1 MLRTWIVVLA
11 LATIGWA
18 QNAAPAEEHA
28 VASGAT
34 KSTKPTPKLLSAA
47 LPSIT
52 EDSAAESELL
62 ALANQSR
69 QNAGLPPLRMNQ
81 DLMDAARAHARLMI
95 QQRQLSHQFDGEPN
109 LLKRLHATG
118 VPLNSV
124 GENVAYNASAEKAF
138 NSFMNSPPHRSN
150 LLDPD
155 FNAVAFV
162 AIWSDGQLYV
172 VQDFVRQIPDITP
185 VSSRK

>member
-1 MLRTWIVVLA
+1 MLRTGIVVLA
-11 LATIGWA
+11 LATMGWA
-18 QNAAPAEEHA
+18 QNAAPADKHA

-47 LPSIT
+47 RPSIT

-62 ALANQSR
+62 SLANQSR
-69 QNAGLPPLRMNQ
+69 EDAGLPPLRINRH
-81 DLMDAARAHARLMI
+81 LMDAARAHAWLMI

-109 LLKRLHATG
+109 LLSRLHATG

-124 GENVAYNASAEKAF
+124 GENVAYNSNAEKAF
-138 NSFMNSPPHRSN
+138 HAFMNSPPHRSN

-155 FNAVAFV
+155 FNAAAFV

-172 VQDFVRQIPDITP
+172 VQDFVRQVADITP
-185 VSSRK
+185 VSTRK

>member
-1 MLRTWIVVLA
+1 MLRTGIVVLA
-11 LATIGWA
+11 LAMIAYA
-18 QNAAPAEEHA
+18 QNAAPVDQHA

-34 KSTKPTPKLLSAA
+34 KSIKPTPKLLSAA

-62 ALANQSR
+62 TLANQSR

-81 DLMDAARAHARLMI
+81 NLMDAARAHARLMI

-138 NSFMNSPPHRSN
+138 NAFMNSPPHRSN

-172 VQDFVRQIPDITP
+172 VQDFIRQTAAVNP
-185 VSSRK
+185 VSNQR

>member
-1 MLRTWIVVLA
+1 MLRTGIVVLA
-11 LATIGWA
+11 LATMGWA
-18 QNAAPAEEHA
+18 QNAAPADKHA

-34 KSTKPTPKLLSAA
+34 KSTKPPPKLLSAA
-47 LPSIT
+47 RPSIT

-62 ALANQSR
+62 TLANQSR
-69 QNAGLPPLRMNQ
+69 QNAGLPPLRINQ

-109 LLKRLHATG
+109 LLIRLHATG

-138 NSFMNSPPHRSN
+138 HAFMNSPPHRSN

-155 FNAVAFV
+155 FDAVAFV

-172 VQDFVRQIPDITP
+172 VQDFVHQVADITP
-185 VSSRK
+185 VSTRK